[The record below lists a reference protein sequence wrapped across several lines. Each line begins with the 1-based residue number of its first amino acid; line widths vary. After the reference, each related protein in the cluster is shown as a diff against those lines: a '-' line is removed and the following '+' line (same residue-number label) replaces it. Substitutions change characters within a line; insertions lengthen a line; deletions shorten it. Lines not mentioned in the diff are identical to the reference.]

1 MLLYSYEEDIE
12 QVSSGS
18 TNHNSFMVIFAGIN
32 FLNLKKIGF
41 NPCPSL
47 PSPAKGDRK
56 EFQCLNIIVSHKRTG
71 PLCLEFNR
79 REEKS
84 RLAFFLP
91 ASQTL

>member
-18 TNHNSFMVIFAGIN
+18 INRNSFMVLVAGIN
-32 FLNLKKIGF
+32 FLNLKKLGF

-56 EFQCLNIIVSHKRTG
+56 QFQCLNIVSHKRTG

-79 REEKS
+79 REDKS
-84 RLAFFLP
+84 CLAFFLP